1 MVQAE
6 EGMMRCLEHSTAI
19 WSARIECTEKLHQR
33 GLITT
38 LAVRPNKEVFGT
50 AKSTSSTG
58 L

>member
-33 GLITT
+33 GLT